1 MAPCK
6 SKSSIKASHDTLLR
20 FQKAMPAI
28 SKAAAEQG
36 IFIRSYDAAIN
47 FFLDMFEPREYWYEA
62 VKGESFLVQKD
73 ENEPFMGDDG
83 HHYEI
88 CVQLREIREDGHIDI
103 GSSIHDLET
112 DEYFPDKSLMDYK
125 AEALLRWGI
134 EFKRVPFGEFQ
145 KV

>member
-1 MAPCK
+1 MAPSK

-28 SKAAAEQG
+28 SKVAGEQG
-36 IFIRSYDAAIN
+36 IFIRSYEAAIN

-83 HHYEI
+83 HPYEI
-88 CVQLREIREDGHIDI
+88 SIQLYEIREDGHIDI

-112 DEYFPDKSLMDYK
+112 DEYFPDKSMMDYK
-125 AEALLRWGI
+125 AEALRKWGI
-134 EFKRVPFGEFQ
+134 GFEIVPFGEFR
-145 KV
+145 KG